1 MAGTR
6 PSFTAI
12 CCVDAGLTPFFLRI
26 VLRTAVE
33 TAIAKHDFRPDA
45 AARGLALGRTL
56 TIGVLSQAIDSPFY
70 AEGLRGVERRLLQA
84 GYAPM
89 FMSGNWNE
97 VDEQRCME
105 EFVDRGVDG
114 IIMFSGRLSDAAVKE
129 FARRVPVVV
138 TGRSLRAA
146 HVFSLPIDD
155 RLGALLAVRHLVGL
169 GHRHIAFIA
178 GSENHPDALD
188 RLAGYR
194 QGLEEAGIAFDPE
207 LVVPGDWQ
215 EPQENILRGIFDRI
229 LQILARMMPGAKSIR
244 VALHRAR
251 GVKIGKGVW
260 IGYDVVLDTARPD
273 LIVIEEGVA
282 ISMRAVVIAHFKEQR
297 GVRIEKEAFIG
308 PGVIVLPGV
317 IIGRGAVVKAG
328 SVVSHSVPP
337 MTVVQ
342 GNPALPVAKCGIPFR
357 QDVSMRL
364 FSRHLKP
371 LAAPS
376 SNPGRRPGSGGNPA
390 GENTSTG
397 KKV

>member
-1 MAGTR
+1 MSHVMESASASG
-6 PSFTAI
+6 
-12 CCVDAGLTPFFLRI
+12 
-26 VLRTAVE
+26 
-33 TAIAKHDFRPDA
+33 DFHAQP
-45 AARGLALGRTL
+45 
-56 TIGVLSQAIDSPFY
+56 
-70 AEGLRGVERRLLQA
+70 
-84 GYAPM
+84 
-89 FMSGNWNE
+89 
-97 VDEQRCME
+97 
-105 EFVDRGVDG
+105 
-114 IIMFSGRLSDAAVKE
+114 
-129 FARRVPVVV
+129 
-138 TGRSLRAA
+138 
-146 HVFSLPIDD
+146 
-155 RLGALLAVRHLVGL
+155 AVREAE
-169 GHRHIAFIA
+169 HREQARHSV
-178 GSENHPDALD
+178 SEVREPAASMMRSSDS
-188 RLAGYR
+188 
-194 QGLEEAGIAFDPE
+194 
-207 LVVPGDWQ
+207 VPGDWQ

-251 GVKIGKGVW
+251 GVKIGKDVW